1 MRRGGLARH
10 RRAHVRSP
18 VPLHPPAI
26 DANAIARRRF
36 KNTPPNGT
44 SKTESNELA
53 EKPHLNLIVTGH
65 VDHGKSTSMGHFLF
79 DLGVIDQRTIEEY
92 AKESTKTGAGDTFKY
107 AWVLDSLKDERER
120 GVTIDLA
127 FQKFETNKYFFT
139 LIDAPGHRDFV
150 KNMITGASEA
160 DCAVIVISGKKG
172 ETEVGIGP
180 GGQTREHAFL
190 LRTLGVNQVVV
201 LVNKMDDT
209 LVNWTEARFN
219 EVKGEMEKLL
229 RTVGYDIKKVR
240 IIPVSG
246 WTGDNL
252 VKKSEKMPWYKGPT
266 LFETLDEFTEPP
278 KPIDKPLRL
287 PIQDVYSI
295 TGVGTVPVG
304 RVETG
309 VMKVNDT
316 IIAMPS
322 GLKGEVKSIE
332 THHTAMQQ
340 ATAGDN
346 IGFNLRGIAK
356 QDIKRG
362 EVVGSPS
369 NPPTV
374 AKEFIAQI
382 IVVFHPTAIAAGY
395 TPVLHAHTAQVAAT
409 ITEIISKIDPRTNQP
424 TEEKPKSIKTGDS
437 ALVKIQPLRPLC
449 IETFKD
455 FPELGRFALRD
466 MGTTI
471 AAGVVREITQT
482 WAAEKVPAK
491 A

>member
-1 MRRGGLARH
+1 M
-10 RRAHVRSP
+10 P
-18 VPLHPPAI
+18 Q
-26 DANAIARRRF
+26 
-36 KNTPPNGT
+36 
-44 SKTESNELA
+44 
-53 EKPHLNLIVTGH
+53 KPHMNIIVTGH
-65 VDHGKSTSMGHFLF
+65 VDHGKSTSMGHFIF

-92 AKESTKTGAGDTFKY
+92 AKESEKTGAGDTFKY

-127 FQKFETNKYFFT
+127 FQKFESDKYFYT

-160 DCAVIVISGKKG
+160 DCAVIVLSGKKG
-172 ETEVGIGP
+172 ETEVGVGP

-190 LRTLGVNQVVV
+190 LRTLGVNQIVVCI
-201 LVNKMDDT
+201 NKMDDQ
-209 LVNWTEARFN
+209 LVNFSEARYN
-219 EVKGEMEKLL
+219 EVKGEVEKLL
-229 RTVGYDIKKVR
+229 KTVGYDLKKVH

-252 VKKSEKMPWYKGPT
+252 VKKSEKMSWYKGPT
-266 LFETLDEFTEPP
+266 LYEALDKFEEPP
-278 KPIDKPLRL
+278 KPLDKPLRI
-287 PIQDVYSI
+287 PIQDVYTI

-309 VMKVNDT
+309 TMKGNDT
-316 IIAMPS
+316 VVVMPS

-332 THHTAMQQ
+332 THHTQIEQ
-340 ATAGDN
+340 AVAGDN
-346 IGFNLRGIAK
+346 IGFNLRGISK
-356 QDIKRG
+356 QDIRRG
-362 EVVGSPS
+362 DVLGSPN
-369 NPPTV
+369 NPPSV

-409 ITEIISKIDPRTNQP
+409 IVEIVSKIDPRTGQP

-449 IETFKD
+449 IETFKE

-471 AAGVVREITQT
+471 AAGVVREITQIWT
-482 WAAEKVPAK
+482 TEKK
-491 A
+491 